1 MLKKLA
7 LLAAFAGAVTQTVR
21 YWNQAGAQ
29 TAARRKRET
38 KHDVQRWEDEGG
50 NLPEAAG
57 TNKPLATEAASS
69 RARSAPAPVSS

>member
-7 LLAAFAGAVTQTVR
+7 LLAAVASAVTRAVR

-50 NLPEAAG
+50 NLPPAAG
-57 TNKPLATEAASS
+57 TDRPLATGAVAS
-69 RARSAPAPVSS
+69 RARSAPASVSS

>member
-7 LLAAFAGAVTQTVR
+7 LLAAFASAVTQAAR
-21 YWNQAGAQ
+21 YWNKAGVQ

-50 NLPEAAG
+50 NLPPAAL
-57 TNKPLATEAASS
+57 TNKPLAVEAASS
-69 RARSAPAPVSS
+69 RARSAPASVSS